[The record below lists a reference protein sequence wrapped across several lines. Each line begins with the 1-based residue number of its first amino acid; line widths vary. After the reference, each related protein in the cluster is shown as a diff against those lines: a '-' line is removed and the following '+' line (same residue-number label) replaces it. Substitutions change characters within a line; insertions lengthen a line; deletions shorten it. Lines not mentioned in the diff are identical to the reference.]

1 MGRFLA
7 RTTAAASLGILWVLS
22 LPSSA
27 VAQTTPPSTNGNV
40 FESFDFDPFRGF
52 PGSAT
57 RVMHDV
63 LVGIIIVFA
72 LTLIVLVVFRGRTD
86 NSSSFRRSGS

>member
-7 RTTAAASLGILWVLS
+7 RTTAAALLGFLSVLS

-27 VAQTTPPSTNGNV
+27 VAQTTQPSTKG
-40 FESFDFDPFRGF
+40 FELFVPFPGF

-72 LTLIVLVVFRGRTD
+72 VTLIGLVVFRGRAD
-86 NSSSFRRSGS
+86 NRSSFRRSRS